1 VLDFAPSDGLKML
14 QPPSLRPSVRFGP
27 FEVSF
32 SSREL
37 RKYGVRISLPSQP
50 FDILALLLERAGE
63 VVTREELRGRLW
75 PADTFVDFDHGMNN
89 AVKKLRA
96 ALGDSAGAPRFI
108 ETMPRQGYRFI
119 GTLDTASPPS
129 TAEAAPVIRASRARR
144 VYVPALAVAAAL
156 AVLIGFSIRPVRDRV
171 LPWNSAPQIR
181 ALAVLPLESLSAD
194 PEQDFLADSITE
206 ELTTDLGKISALR
219 VISRTSVMQFK
230 GTRKPLSEIGRGLGL
245 DAVIEGTVTR
255 SGNRVRITAN
265 LIQVSPERHLWAESY
280 DGDVGDI
287 LALQGKLAQAIA
299 TAIRVK
305 VKPEELI
312 RLSGSRWVDPDAYRA
327 YLKGQYFFA
336 KFTPEDEQKALTYFQ
351 EAVKKDPKLVLA
363 YVGISNVYQILGNM
377 EIVLPE
383 LAHPQGKLAIAK
395 ALEIDPQSAE
405 AHAALAWRLLYYD
418 WDFAGSEKEFKYALE
433 LNPNAATTYQGFAK
447 YLAAMGKFPES
458 IVEMKRALDLDP
470 LSLNKLA
477 DFCRVLV
484 YARHYD
490 EALTQC
496 TEALEI
502 DPNYVEALEQT
513 GDVYLAMRKGLEA
526 HKFYAKA
533 EALCEERIRRR
544 PQPWTETCE
553 RSRLQDESQSWIELN
568 KNAIDDGNVPPIDL
582 ALLYSDRGRKDE
594 AFPWLVKAYERRS
607 HYMVFLAADPEWDPL
622 RSDRRFT
629 DLLRRIGVPQ

>member
-1 VLDFAPSDGLKML
+1 ML